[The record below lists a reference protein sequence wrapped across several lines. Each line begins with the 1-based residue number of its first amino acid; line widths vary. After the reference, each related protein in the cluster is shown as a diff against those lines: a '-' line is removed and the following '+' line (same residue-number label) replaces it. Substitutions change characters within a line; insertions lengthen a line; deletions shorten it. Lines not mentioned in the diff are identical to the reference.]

1 MRGLALT
8 VLLGVLVVGA
18 GAVGAA
24 DWGGVIPG
32 ESTKETVR
40 ARHGDPTRATT
51 QKVDRFDSAQW
62 VYEGDQAPTGMF
74 RMTVDFGLAGPA
86 GFRADVVRS
95 FKLEPHPGIFT
106 RPAIVDG
113 WGRPSGAAPAGQPP
127 AAANPG
133 ERTVPATSRSGVCLR
148 RRSASGRSGSPS
160 KSMIIQSPS
169 ARRSV

>member
-32 ESTKETVR
+32 ESTKEIVR

-106 RPAIVDG
+106 RPAPRRRASRRRSSTSPGCSSISTRTA
-113 WGRPSGAAPAGQPP
+113 GRCRRWCSRCPRPTEAKPLRSAD
-127 AAANPG
+127 
-133 ERTVPATSRSGVCLR
+133 EATSRDGD
-148 RRSASGRSGSPS
+148 P
-160 KSMIIQSPS
+160 
-169 ARRSV
+169 

>member
-32 ESTKETVR
+32 ESTKEIVR

-127 AAANPG
+127 AFFYESGLLVYFDKDGWEVQAMVFTLPQTNGGQAAPQ
-133 ERTVPATSRSGVCLR
+133 R
-148 RRSASGRSGSPS
+148 
-160 KSMIIQSPS
+160 
-169 ARRSV
+169 